1 MEEEKKWINDL
12 NVHHFVDEDGNQIK
26 VYYPIRQK
34 PSLENSEEEFHMTL
48 PNEIYEAYKAHKI
61 TEKDFAEKNS
71 GIDPFSKHT
80 RRSCRKAKENP
91 DGEIQSEG

>member
-26 VYYPIRQK
+26 VYYPRRQK
-34 PSLENSEEEFHMTL
+34 SSSENSEEEFHMAI
-48 PNEIYEAYKAHKI
+48 PNEVYEAYKAYQETKNI
-61 TEKDFAEKNS
+61 EKNP
-71 GIDPFSKHT
+71 GIDLSSKHT

-91 DGEIQSEG
+91 DGGVQSDG